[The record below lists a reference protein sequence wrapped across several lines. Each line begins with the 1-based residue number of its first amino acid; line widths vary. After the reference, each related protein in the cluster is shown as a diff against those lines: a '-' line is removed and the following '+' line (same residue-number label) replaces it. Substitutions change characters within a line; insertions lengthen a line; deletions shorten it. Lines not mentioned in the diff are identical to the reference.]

1 MAGNTTRLCSQPLYE
16 SHPTHKPPK
25 TRAHTTRLLG
35 GGEWIHQTCGGHSI
49 GETPGNIPN
58 PEAKPNNADGTAP
71 DRVWE
76 SRKPPQ
82 PHHKKGWGVEQRKPR
97 NTHQCSPSNAP
108 PPTPLSHTPM
118 SASGAPDTPTHNR
131 GANPDYYCKDAQ
143 PHPTHTEHNASKK
156 TQNTAP
162 ARRTQ
167 MLLMARNCQL
177 HKQRWRNPFDI
188 RLQIIIPLR
197 QANAH

>member
-1 MAGNTTRLCSQPLYE
+1 MRGNTTRLCSQPLYE

-35 GGEWIHQTCGGHSI
+35 GGEWIHQTCGGQSI

-82 PHHKKGWGVEQRKPR
+82 PHHKKGWGVGQRKPR

-108 PPTPLSHTPM
+108 PPTPLSHTTILNTPTTIP
-118 SASGAPDTPTHNR
+118 ASGAPDTPTHNR
-131 GANPDYYCKDAQ
+131 VQTRITTAKTHNPTQHTQSTTRRRRHKTRHQ
-143 PHPTHTEHNASKK
+143 PEEP
-156 TQNTAP
+156 
-162 ARRTQ
+162 R
-167 MLLMARNCQL
+167 C
-177 HKQRWRNPFDI
+177 F
-188 RLQIIIPLR
+188 
-197 QANAH
+197 

>member
-1 MAGNTTRLCSQPLYE
+1 MLTTTIRITSNPQTPQN
-16 SHPTHKPPK
+16 
-25 TRAHTTRLLG
+25 TRAHHAPVG

-82 PHHKKGWGVEQRKPR
+82 PHHKKRWGVEPLERGEHACVPCFPMLHPPPPFH
-97 NTHQCSPSNAP
+97 THQ
-108 PPTPLSHTPM
+108 H
-118 SASGAPDTPTHNR
+118 THNNPCKWCTR
-131 GANPDYYCKDAQ
+131 HANTQPGANPDYYCKDAQ

>member
-1 MAGNTTRLCSQPLYE
+1 MGEHDTLVLTTTIRITSNPQTPQN
-16 SHPTHKPPK
+16 
-25 TRAHTTRLLG
+25 TRAHHAPVG
-35 GGEWIHQTCGGHSI
+35 GREWIHQTCGGHSI

-108 PPTPLSHTPM
+108 PPTPLSHTTLNTPTTIP
-118 SASGAPDTPTHNR
+118 ASGAPDTPS
-131 GANPDYYCKDAQ
+131 KSFVAQ
-143 PHPTHTEHNASKK
+143 FLTFKVKH
-156 TQNTAP
+156 
-162 ARRTQ
+162 
-167 MLLMARNCQL
+167 
-177 HKQRWRNPFDI
+177 
-188 RLQIIIPLR
+188 
-197 QANAH
+197 

>member
-1 MAGNTTRLCSQPLYE
+1 MGSGYTKLAVVIVLGKRPATFRTRKLSPTTPMVLHPTGCGRVGNRRNHTTNKGVGGRAFGRREHACVPSLPLLHPPPPFHTHNPEHTHNNPCKWCTRHGNTQP
-16 SHPTHKPPK
+16 
-25 TRAHTTRLLG
+25 G
-35 GGEWIHQTCGGHSI
+35 
-49 GETPGNIPN
+49 
-58 PEAKPNNADGTAP
+58 
-71 DRVWE
+71 
-76 SRKPPQ
+76 
-82 PHHKKGWGVEQRKPR
+82 
-97 NTHQCSPSNAP
+97 
-108 PPTPLSHTPM
+108 
-118 SASGAPDTPTHNR
+118 AS
-131 GANPDYYCKDAQ
+131 PDYYCKDAQ